1 VHDVAC
7 LAGWRSVDFVHV
19 VVGEWNAE
27 LVRCGC
33 FIECDRLMTYSATD
47 VRVERR
53 RDADQLHRGQA
64 AASSG
69 KLASPCGPSSRV
81 QRGPGPPLLPGK
93 VRSSGSDR

>member
-1 VHDVAC
+1 MI
-7 LAGWRSVDFVHV
+7 FVKFWLEKYGVMHV
-19 VVGEWNAE
+19 VENGMLC

-33 FIECDRLMTYSATD
+33 LIECERLMAYSATD